1 MAYAREG
8 MCMDAAAV
16 NILAAV
22 SGLRLA
28 PAMEEYALHEAIA
41 SALKHRQIPYVHE
54 ARLAPRCRI
63 DFLCGGVG
71 IEVKRGKPVR
81 STLLSQLS
89 RYCACEQI
97 STLILV
103 VERTAHLPKTCCG
116 KPVYVISLNR
126 LWGVSL
132 P

>member
-1 MAYAREG
+1 
-8 MCMDAAAV
+8 MDAAAV
-16 NILAAV
+16 NIISAV
-22 SGLRLA
+22 SGLRLS

-41 SALKHRQIPYVHE
+41 RALARSQIPYVHE
-54 ARLAPRCRI
+54 ARLAPHCRI

-81 STLLSQLS
+81 STLLTQLS

-97 STLILV
+97 AALILV
-103 VERTAHLPKTCCG
+103 VERTAYLPRTCCG
-116 KPVYVISLNR
+116 KPVYVLSLNR